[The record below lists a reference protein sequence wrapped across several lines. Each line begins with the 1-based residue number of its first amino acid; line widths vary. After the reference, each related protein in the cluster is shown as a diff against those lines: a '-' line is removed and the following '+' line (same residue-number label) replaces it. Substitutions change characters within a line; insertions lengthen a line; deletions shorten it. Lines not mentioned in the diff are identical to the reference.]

1 MSSGKY
7 VMFIQ
12 NENQFH
18 NLQKYERGME
28 EAGQLPLIA
37 TGKIGEL
44 SREDNCRL
52 LQYTY
57 RLPPHQA

>member
-52 LQYTY
+52 LQYIY
-57 RLPPHQA
+57 S